1 MSVEL
6 WVEKFRPTSPDEYVW
21 QDNNQRKKVMEWI
34 NDGALPHLL
43 LSGKP
48 GTGKTSL
55 AKLLLRMLGIPKGD
69 ILDINA
75 SRERKIDE
83 VQDRIVGF
91 ASTWALNDTGF
102 KYVLLDEADSLSP
115 LSQRFLRGEMEKFEA
130 SCRFILTCNHPN
142 RIAPAI
148 HSRVQEMK
156 FSSLDRDEYTARAGE
171 VLMREE
177 VDFDIDDLM
186 GYVEITYPDLRKC
199 IGLLQQ
205 HTSENKLNPPPSS
218 QEQTDGKDYLLEMV
232 ELFRKQKFIEARKL
246 IVGQA
251 QLEEYPDIYRY
262 FYRNLELWGPTE
274 DQQDSALLVIRRSLV
289 NHSIVGDGEIN
300 LAACLVELTHIAQ
313 GK

>member
-34 NDGALPHLL
+34 SDGALPHLL

-171 VLMREE
+171 VLMRED
-177 VDFDIDDLM
+177 VDFDVEDLM

-205 HTSENKLNPPPSS
+205 HTSEKKLNPPPSAH
-218 QEQTDGKDYLLEMV
+218 EQTDGKDYLLEMA

-262 FYRNLELWGPTE
+262 FYRNLALWGPTE
-274 DQQDSALLVIRRSLV
+274 DQQDSALLVIRRALV
-289 NHSIVGDGEIN
+289 NHSMVGDGEIN
-300 LAACLVELTHIAQ
+300 LSACLVELTHIAQ